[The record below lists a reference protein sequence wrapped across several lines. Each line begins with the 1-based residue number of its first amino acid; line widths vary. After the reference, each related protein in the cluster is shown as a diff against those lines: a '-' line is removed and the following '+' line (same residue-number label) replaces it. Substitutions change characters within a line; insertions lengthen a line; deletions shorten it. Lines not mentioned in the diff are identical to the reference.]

1 MPVSLYGSGV
11 LDYKNKDI
19 VERLKFFE
27 IYSVK
32 KLYYI
37 IYVYD
42 LLRKGKVPV
51 ISLYILGWFHSGR
64 NFSLAQKMKLF
75 IYCTII

>member
-1 MPVSLYGSGV
+1 MPVSLYGSEV
-11 LDYKNKDI
+11 LDYENNDI
-19 VERLKFFE
+19 VETFKIFE

-64 NFSLAQKMKLF
+64 NSSPVQKMKLF
-75 IYCTII
+75 IYRTIV

>member
-1 MPVSLYGSGV
+1 MPVSLYGSEV
-11 LDYKNKDI
+11 LDYENNDI
-19 VERLKFFE
+19 VETFKIFE

-42 LLRKGKVPV
+42 LLRKGKVFV
-51 ISLYILGWFHSGR
+51 IS
-64 NFSLAQKMKLF
+64 
-75 IYCTII
+75 